1 MARSRNI
8 KPGFFSNEL
17 LADLPAHDRLLFVG
31 LWCLADRDGRLE
43 DRPKRIKMELFP
55 CDSYDVSVGLESLRD
70 AGFVDRYKFEQFSVV
85 EIVNFSKHQNPHG
98 SEKDSILP
106 DRDGYLTVN
115 ERRKNVVLIGKSK
128 KVHVKEREFNVNPPL
143 DNVDLPLDNALIPDS
158 LIPDSLI
165 PEYKTLV
172 PSDDGTGD
180 YSSEFEQFWKAYPK
194 RDGGNSKKGA
204 FKSWK
209 ARLRAGAKADDLI
222 LSASRYA
229 EQMTAQGRIGTSFVK
244 QASTFLG
251 PDDHWQEVMTSNVHP
266 IAIARNGNRPALKPG
281 EWYHPDWDDKKPST
295 HTICTDE
302 THDRATGYG
311 WAWLKKQTWYK
322 P

>member
-1 MARSRNI
+1 MHYYKRNI
-8 KPGFFSNEL
+8 GDYSKKAGRLSMAQHGAYTLLIDACYDREQFPTMQEAIDWTWASSAAEVEAVEFVLRKFFVLE
-17 LADLPAHDRLLFVG
+17 
-31 LWCLADRDGRLE
+31 DGRYVQS
-43 DRPKRIKMELFP
+43 RIQDELN
-55 CDSYDVSVGLESLRD
+55 DY
-70 AGFVDRYKFEQFSVV
+70 
-85 EIVNFSKHQNPHG
+85 HG
-98 SEKDSILP
+98 KAETNARIA
-106 DRDGYLTVN
+106 R
-115 ERRKNVVLIGKSK
+115 EREARRKEALANRARTVHEPPPNHKPITTNQEPEESK
-128 KVHVKEREFNVNPPL
+128 
-143 DNVDLPLDNALIPDS
+143 A
-158 LIPDSLI
+158 
-165 PEYKTLV
+165 LV
-172 PSDDGTGD
+172 PSDDATGD
-180 YSSEFEQFWKAYPK
+180 YSVEFEQFWKAYPK
-194 RDGGNSKKGA
+194 RDGGNSKRSA
-204 FKSWK
+204 FKAWK
-209 ARLRAGAKADDLI
+209 ARLRAGVKPDDLI

-281 EWYHPDWDDKKPST
+281 EWYNPDWDDKKPST